1 MGTGFWD
8 GPGNN
13 TAGIGAGPECPELLL
28 KEALLDSIHQELLL
42 KDSEALLVLHLVFHM
57 AEFLDLSSTSG
68 DRIQAGIG
76 KKMLDFQGKKADL
89 KLEKADLKQSP
100 LTEHTLRSS

>member
-1 MGTGFWD
+1 MGKGFWD

-13 TAGIGAGPECPELLL
+13 TAGIGAGPECPELLP
-28 KEALLDSIHQELLL
+28 KEALLDTIHQELLL

-57 AEFLDLSSTSG
+57 AEFLDLSSTGG

-76 KKMLDFQGKKADL
+76 KKMFEASGKKSRFETRKSRVETIL
-89 KLEKADLKQSP
+89 FFVVKQKV
-100 LTEHTLRSS
+100 

>member
-1 MGTGFWD
+1 MGKGFWD

-13 TAGIGAGPECPELLL
+13 TAGIGAGPECPGLLP
-28 KEALLDSIHQELLL
+28 KEALLDTIHQELLL
-42 KDSEALLVLHLVFHM
+42 KDSEVLLVLHLVFHM

-76 KKMLDFQGKKADL
+76 KKMFEASGKKADL
-89 KLEKADLKQSP
+89 KLEKAELKQ
-100 LTEHTLRSS
+100 